1 MDSFA
6 NRSTTMIHRA
16 LTRSM
21 FFAGLM
27 LSSAVFAD
35 AEIVK
40 CIDSGGKVTLT
51 DARCPAAEQ
60 TVAVV
65 AGSAG
70 PAAPEAEEDNDMALV
85 SDEAADTPAAVSAP
99 TIERYNSAAAWTKRE
114 LPGVRKFAAGALA
127 RDVATLKAARHSLML
142 QDSAAQSARSQRIAS
157 LQ

>member
-1 MDSFA
+1 
-6 NRSTTMIHRA
+6 MIHRA

-40 CIDSGGKVTLT
+40 CIDGDGKVTLT

-65 AGSAG
+65 AGSAELAAPDAEDDNEMALISAEAAAA
-70 PAAPEAEEDNDMALV
+70 PAA
-85 SDEAADTPAAVSAP
+85 AAAP
-99 TIERYNSAAAWTKRE
+99 TIERHNSAAAWNKRE
-114 LPGVRKFAAGALA
+114 LPGLRKFAEGALA

-142 QDSAAQSARSQRIAS
+142 QDSAAQSARSQRIAA